1 MKLSKETLGILKNF
15 ATINDGLVFRAG
27 NVIRTCDPQK
37 QILAETVIAENIPSD
52 FAIYDLNR
60 FLSVISLHD
69 ENTEIEL
76 GDNNK
81 SAFLMSGRKKT
92 NYRLCDTTMIK
103 NAPEKT
109 IVMPSVD
116 VSFTLSTTDLDA
128 ILRSASVLGSPHV
141 SVTSDGSKIF
151 VAQLDSKNSSAHSS
165 QIEIADGDGKKYN
178 LIFKT
183 ENLRMVPGN
192 YEVSI
197 SFKGIAHFKN
207 KDKPIQYWVA
217 TEVGSTS
224 QA

>member
-1 MKLSKETLGILKNF
+1 MKLSKETIGVLKNF
-15 ATINDGLVFRAG
+15 ATINDGLVFRTG
-27 NVIRTCDPQK
+27 NIIRTCDPQK
-37 QILAETVIAENIPSD
+37 QILAETTIAENIPSD

-60 FLSVISLHD
+60 FLSVVSLHD

-81 SAFLMSGRKKT
+81 SAYLMSGRKKT

-103 NAPEKT
+103 NAPEKA
-109 IVMPSVD
+109 INMPSID
-116 VSFTLSTTDLDA
+116 VSFTLLSTDLDS

-141 SVTSDGSKIF
+141 SVTSDGTKIF
-151 VAQLDSKNSSAHSS
+151 VAQLDSKNTSAHSS
-165 QIEIADGDGKKYN
+165 QIEIADGNGKKYD

-192 YEVSI
+192 YEVEI

-217 TEVGSTS
+217 TEIGSTGE
-224 QA
+224 A